1 MPVVPLVVFLAVELL
16 ERKIEK
22 RGVW

>member
-22 RGVW
+22 RGVR